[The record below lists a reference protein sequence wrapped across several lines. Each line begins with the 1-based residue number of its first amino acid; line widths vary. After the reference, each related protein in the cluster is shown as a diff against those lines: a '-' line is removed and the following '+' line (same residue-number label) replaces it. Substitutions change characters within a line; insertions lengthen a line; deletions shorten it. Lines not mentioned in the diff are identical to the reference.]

1 MKNVKI
7 VFLTLVVSVLGF
19 GLCKADDY
27 GNYQDN
33 EVSDE
38 SSGRSL
44 SLATANHPA
53 GMFSLQMSCIVIKY

>member
-1 MKNVKI
+1 MRNVKI
-7 VFLTLVVSVLGF
+7 VSLTLVVSVLGF

-53 GMFSLQMSCIVIKY
+53 GIVSF

>member
-1 MKNVKI
+1 MRNVKI
-7 VFLTLVVSVLGF
+7 VSLTLVVSVLGF

-53 GMFSLQMSCIVIKY
+53 GIVSLKIS